1 MTQRHAEIVGAG
13 FAGLTAA
20 CALAQR
26 GWSVRVHERADA
38 LRTTGAGIYIYENG
52 LRVLEAV
59 GAYDAAVKGAPFAH
73 TREVRDDQNRTIS
86 VHRWGG
92 SRVYSIVRQ
101 TVINALADAARRAG
115 VEIVLHNMPRG
126 DPQRGEHGTGC
137 LPGREAAFR
146 EYLERALEYARAA
159 GCRRLHCQAG
169 VAPAGADP
177 AELHR
182 TFVQNLKWAAGR
194 LKREGIDLLI
204 EPLSAGTVKNYFLS
218 GSAQAVAVLGVGQR
232 HADLDALEPRQRDDV
247 PRVRSLDVDALES
260 EIGEELEHL
269 RLLGRLPFRHHAP
282 LAVRQQRDRLAHRHA
297 AALDA
302 PDRDPSHVG

>member
-1 MTQRHAEIVGAG
+1 MLFAEQPFLERFAAARKAG
-13 FAGLTAA
+13 FRAVEYQYPYEFPAA
-20 CALAQR
+20 
-26 GWSVRVHERADA
+26 
-38 LRTTGAGIYIYENG
+38 
-52 LRVLEAV
+52 
-59 GAYDAAVKGAPFAH
+59 
-73 TREVRDDQNRTIS
+73 EVAR
-86 VHRWGG
+86 
-92 SRVYSIVRQ
+92 
-101 TVINALADAARRAG
+101 AARDAG

-137 LPGREAAFR
+137 LPGREVAFR

-218 GSAQAVAVLGVGQR
+218 GSAQAVAVL
-232 HADLDALEPRQRDDV
+232 DDV
-247 PRVRSLDVDALES
+247 GADNAYLQYDFFHMQMLEGNLAEKATRLLARIGHMQVADVPGRHEPGSGEINFDFLFRHVDAIGYAGWIGCEYTPARGTLE
-260 EIGEELEHL
+260 GLKWAQPYL
-269 RLLGRLPFRHHAP
+269 
-282 LAVRQQRDRLAHRHA
+282 
-297 AALDA
+297 
-302 PDRDPSHVG
+302 